1 MMTLEILTVK
11 KQKEEEGKEVR
22 EWENLSNVWY
32 ILLKK
37 NENIES

>member
-1 MMTLEILTVK
+1 MMALEILTVK

>member
-1 MMTLEILTVK
+1 MMVLEILTVK